1 MDIAYRTIK
10 DKELETLVNVLKS
23 YSPYK
28 TLPHVENKIHRAV
41 RGKAWLEKDVTNVDF
56 QINGL
61 WYTIQWVL
69 YKYRDRTVPQLHIL
83 LEGHNLKPAN
93 KYNLFQKGL
102 REQIRDIFKRHILPQ
117 VQIGQ
122 EKTHEI

>member
-1 MDIAYRTIK
+1 MDIMYRTIK

-23 YSPYK
+23 HSPYK
-28 TLPHVENKIHRAV
+28 SLPHVESKNHKAV
-41 RGKAWLEKDVTNVDF
+41 RGKAWLEKDVTNIDF

-61 WYTIQWVL
+61 WYTIQWVI

-83 LEGHNLKPAN
+83 LEGHTLKPAD

-102 REQIRDIFKRHILPQ
+102 REQIRDIVKRHILPIAH
-117 VQIGQ
+117 IGQ
-122 EKTHEI
+122 EENS